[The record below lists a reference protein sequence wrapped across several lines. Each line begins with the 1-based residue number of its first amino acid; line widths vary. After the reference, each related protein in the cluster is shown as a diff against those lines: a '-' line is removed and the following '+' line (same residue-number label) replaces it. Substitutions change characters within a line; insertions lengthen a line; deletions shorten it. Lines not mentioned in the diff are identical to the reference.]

1 MAITISTA
9 TIAGMK
15 EILVV
20 DDEKD
25 IVDAIEYNLKN
36 EGFKVAKSYD
46 GLTAVKMAR
55 EKLPVLIILDLML
68 PGMSGL
74 DVCKS
79 LKGGA
84 ATSNI
89 PIIMLTA
96 KGEEADKVI
105 GLELGADDY
114 LTKPFSMRELT
125 ARIKAIIKRYGGE
138 VKTKLFK
145 APNLELDVDKH
156 EVKVA
161 GKPIELT
168 AKEFALLHYLWEN
181 EGKVFSRER
190 LLDTVWGVE
199 VAIETR
205 TVDVHVRRLREKL
218 GKAEKYV
225 HTLRGVGYKFEVR
238 S

>member
-138 VKTKLFK
+138 
-145 APNLELDVDKH
+145 
-156 EVKVA
+156 
-161 GKPIELT
+161 
-168 AKEFALLHYLWEN
+168 
-181 EGKVFSRER
+181 GKVLSRER

>member
-1 MAITISTA
+1 
-9 TIAGMK
+9 MK

-25 IVDAIEYNLKN
+25 IAEAIEYNLKT
-36 EGFKVAKSYD
+36 EGYKVAKAYD
-46 GLTAVKMAR
+46 GLSAVKMAK
-55 EKLPVLIILDLML
+55 EKIPALIMLDLML

-74 DVCKS
+74 DVCKA
-79 LKGGA
+79 LKNGP
-84 ATSNI
+84 ATANI

-114 LTKPFSMRELT
+114 LTKPFSMRELI
-125 ARIKAIIKRYGGE
+125 ARIKTIIKRYGGGIITAPK
-138 VKTKLFK
+138 VLK
-145 APNLELDVDKH
+145 AAGLDLDTDKH
-156 EVKVA
+156 EVRVA
-161 GKPIELT
+161 GKPVELT
-168 AKEFALLHYLWEN
+168 AKEFALLQYLWEN

-190 LLDTVWGVE
+190 LLDTVWGIE

-218 GKAEKYV
+218 GKAEKYL
-225 HTLRGVGYKFEVR
+225 HTLRGVGYKFEVKK
-238 S
+238 